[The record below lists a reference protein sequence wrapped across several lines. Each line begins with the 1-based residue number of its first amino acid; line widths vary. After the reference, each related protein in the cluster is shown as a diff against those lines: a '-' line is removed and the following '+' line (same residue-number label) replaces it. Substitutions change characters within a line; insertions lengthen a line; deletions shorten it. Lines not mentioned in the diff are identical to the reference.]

1 MADFSEALK
10 EVYASNPV
18 GEVVLETLEFI
29 HPAFIDDNGNPD
41 SVRVVCDGQDLFA
54 TLEPSAPMRPNQTVQ
69 FSAFAFD
76 VTLPGFEEG
85 QTPVMTITIDN
96 VGRELTREL
105 EAATQSLQPIL
116 VVHRIYLLTDLSG
129 PQMDPPIQM
138 TVQKATVDVNKVLF
152 TCTLDDVTN
161 VPFPRRL
168 YTPDDFP
175 GLVR

>member
-10 EVYASNPV
+10 EAYASSPV
-18 GEVVLETLEFI
+18 GEIILETLEFL
-29 HPAFIDDNGNPD
+29 HPAFINDDGNPD
-41 SVRVVCDGQDLFA
+41 SIRIVHDGQDLFA
-54 TLEPSAPMRPNQTVQ
+54 TLEPTAPLHPGASVQ
-69 FSAFAFD
+69 FQAFAFD

-85 QTPVMTITIDN
+85 QTPTMTITVDN

-105 EAATQSLQPIL
+105 EAATASIQPIT
-116 VVHRIYLLTDLSG
+116 VIHRIYLISDLSG

-138 TVQKATVDVNKVLF
+138 TVQKATVDLNHIAF

-161 VPFPRRL
+161 VPFPRRQ